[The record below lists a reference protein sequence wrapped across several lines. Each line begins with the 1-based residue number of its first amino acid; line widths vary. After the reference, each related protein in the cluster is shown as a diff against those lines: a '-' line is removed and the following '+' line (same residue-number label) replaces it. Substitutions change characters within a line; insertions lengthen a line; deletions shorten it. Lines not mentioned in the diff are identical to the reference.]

1 MTGLSVFDPAFR
13 ADPYPHY
20 RRLREA
26 APVAAIAPGTWV
38 LTRHAD
44 CTALLRDSRFGH
56 LDSDTQPTNPM
67 FGQISDARGRVYA
80 PDGTPV
86 LSFLLQNP
94 PDHTRL
100 RRVVSGAF
108 TTRMVAR
115 LEPRVEQI
123 VDGLLDDALSTGT
136 VDLIPALAY
145 PLPVTVIS
153 ELLGVPPEDHTRFAE
168 WSNAI
173 ARGVDPAFLLPRGVV
188 EQVARARGEF
198 QDYFRGLAALRR
210 RRPSTD
216 LLSALVSV
224 DELTEA
230 ELLVTCTLL
239 LVAGHET
246 TVNLIG
252 NGTLA
257 LLRHPEALA
266 RFRADPS
273 IAADVI
279 EELLRYDSPV
289 QLAGRTALT
298 DAEIAGVS
306 IARGDLILGLVGS
319 ANRDPVVFGDPDRL
333 DLDRA
338 AIRHLSF
345 GNGIHFCLGAP
356 LARLEGRIALRRLIE
371 RAPGLRL
378 VGEPRWKENVV
389 LRGLDHLPVDL
400 DTSAGAQPVN
410 DLGGDVGSDA
420 P

>member
-1 MTGLSVFDPAFR
+1 VVTGLDLFDPAFR

-26 APVAAIAPGTWV
+26 APVAAMAPGMWV

-44 CTALLRDSRFGH
+44 CTALLRDNRFGH
-56 LDSDTQPTNPM
+56 PNPDTPPANPM
-67 FGQISDARGRVYA
+67 FSQNSAAAGMLYA

-94 PDHTRL
+94 PGHTRL
-100 RRVVSGAF
+100 RRSVSRAF
-108 TTRMVAR
+108 TARMVAR

-123 VDGLLDDALSTGT
+123 VDGLLDDALSTGS
-136 VDLIPALAY
+136 VDLIPALAR

-153 ELLGVPPEDHTRFAE
+153 ELLGVPPEDHTRFTE
-168 WSNAI
+168 WSNTL
-173 ARGVDPAFLLPRGVV
+173 ARGVDPVFLLSPGVV

-198 QDYFRGLAALRR
+198 QDYFRDLAALRR
-210 RRPSTD
+210 RRPGDD

-257 LLRHPEALA
+257 LVRHPEALA
-266 RFRADPS
+266 RFRSDPS
-273 IAADVI
+273 IAADVV

-289 QLAGRTALT
+289 QIVGRTALT

-306 IARGDLILGLVGS
+306 IARGDLVLGLVGA
-319 ANRDPVVFGDPDRL
+319 ANRDPAVFPDPDRL
-333 DLDRA
+333 DLDRT

-356 LARLEGRIALRRLIE
+356 LARLEGRIALRRLME

-400 DTSAGAQPVN
+400 DPSADAQLVDGIRP
-410 DLGGDVGSDA
+410 
-420 P
+420 

>member
-1 MTGLSVFDPAFR
+1 MTGFSLFDPAFR

-26 APVAAIAPGTWV
+26 APVAAMAPGMWA

-56 LDSDTQPTNPM
+56 LDPGTQPASPM
-67 FGQISDARGRVYA
+67 FGQIPDAGGSAYA
-80 PDGTPV
+80 SDGTPV

-94 PDHTRL
+94 PGHTRL
-100 RRVVSGAF
+100 RRLVSGAF
-108 TTRMVAR
+108 TARMVAR

-123 VDGLLDDALSTGT
+123 VDGLLDDALGTGT

-153 ELLGVPPEDHTRFAE
+153 ELLGVPAEDHTRFAE
-168 WSNAI
+168 WSNTL
-173 ARGVDPAFLLPRGVV
+173 ARGVDPDFLLPPGVI
-188 EQVARARGEF
+188 EQVGRARGEF
-198 QDYFRGLAALRR
+198 QNYFRDLAALRR
-210 RRPSTD
+210 RRPGDD
-216 LLSALVSV
+216 LLSALVAV

-273 IAADVI
+273 IAADVV

-289 QLAGRTALT
+289 QLVGRTALT

-306 IARGDLILGLVGS
+306 IARGDHVLGLVGA
-319 ANRDPVVFGDPDRL
+319 ANRDPAVFTDPDRL
-333 DLDRA
+333 DLDRT

-356 LARLEGRIALRRLIE
+356 LARLEGRIVLRRLME

-400 DTSAGAQPVN
+400 DVSPGAQLV
-410 DLGGDVGSDA
+410 DDVDCDVGSEA
-420 P
+420 